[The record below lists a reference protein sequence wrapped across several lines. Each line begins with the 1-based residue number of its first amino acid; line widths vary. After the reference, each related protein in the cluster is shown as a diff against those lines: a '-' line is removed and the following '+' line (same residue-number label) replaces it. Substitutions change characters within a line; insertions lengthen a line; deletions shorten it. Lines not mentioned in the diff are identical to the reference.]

1 MKKWWK
7 KHKNKVIAVV
17 CIIGSILALSLVLN
31 FTGALDTIKG
41 DVGETMRNESNLLQV
56 KEYGSIEGKHGGVD
70 VSVNKDGSIT
80 LDGKSTAAT
89 SLLLYTNATGFGS
102 NVFVSL
108 GKADFGDEAE
118 GAALVL
124 YNDNV
129 VAARSLANDDVTF
142 ASELGHT
149 YLLKL
154 EIAEGDEFDNVTIY
168 PVLNYG
174 TSAESYFTVI
184 Q

>member
-17 CIIGSILALSLVLN
+17 CIIGSIFSLGLVMN
-31 FTGALDTIKG
+31 FTGALDGLKEN
-41 DVGETMRNESNLLQV
+41 VGETMRNESNLLLV
-56 KEYGSIEGKHGGVD
+56 KDYDSIDGEHGGVD

-80 LDGKSTAAT
+80 LDGQSTANT
-89 SLLLYTNATGFGS
+89 SVLLYTNAAGFGS

-108 GKADFGDEAE
+108 GKADFGEGAE
-118 GAALVL
+118 GTALVL

-129 VAARSLANDDVTF
+129 AAVRSLANDDVTF

-154 EIAEGDEFDNVTIY
+154 EIAAGDEFDNVTIY

>member
-1 MKKWWK
+1 MIAAA
-7 KHKNKVIAVV
+7 VIFGTLLG
-17 CIIGSILALSLVLN
+17 IGLVLN
-31 FTGALDTIKG
+31 FTGTLDTLKD
-41 DVGETMRNESNLLQV
+41 DVKETMRNDSNLLLLKDYESIGGDHNGV
-56 KEYGSIEGKHGGVD
+56 KVVI
-70 VSVNKDGSIT
+70 NKDGSIT
-80 LDGKSTAAT
+80 LDGKATSAT
-89 SLLLYTNATGFGS
+89 SLLMYTNAAGFGS

-108 GKADFGDEAE
+108 GKADFGENAE
-118 GAALVL
+118 GTALVL

-129 VAARSLANDDVTF
+129 EGARSLANDDVTF
-142 ASELGHT
+142 TSELGHT

-154 EIAEGDEFDNVTIY
+154 EIAEGDEFENVKIY

>member
-1 MKKWWK
+1 M
-7 KHKNKVIAVV
+7 IAAA
-17 CIIGSILALSLVLN
+17 CIIGSILALGLILN
-31 FTGALDTIKG
+31 FTGALDTIKD
-41 DVGETMRNESNLLQV
+41 DVGETMRNESNLLQM
-56 KEYGSIEGKHGGVD
+56 KEYESIAGEHGGVK
-70 VSVNKDGSIT
+70 VVVNKDGSIT
-80 LDGKSTAAT
+80 LNGKSTAET

-108 GKADFGDEAE
+108 GKADFGDKAE
-118 GAALVL
+118 DTSLVL

-129 VAARSLANDDVTF
+129 EAARSLANDDVTF

-154 EIAEGDEFDNVTIY
+154 EIAEGDEFENVKIY